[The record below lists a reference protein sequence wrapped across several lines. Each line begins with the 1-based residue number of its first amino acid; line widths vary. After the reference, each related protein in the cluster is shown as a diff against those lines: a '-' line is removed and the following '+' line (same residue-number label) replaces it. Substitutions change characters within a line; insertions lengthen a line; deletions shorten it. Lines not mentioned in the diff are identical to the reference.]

1 MYYFKKKIK
10 KEQLNT
16 ILLTLKEIKENQ
28 EK

>member
-10 KEQLNT
+10 QGEIDT
-16 ILLTLKEIKENQ
+16 ILLALKEIKENQ

>member
-10 KEQLNT
+10 KEQINT